1 LARSFSGKIQKTSGY
16 YGNLRSYRGQPSGCL
31 AKLLDVDT
39 VDAFDDALFQARA
52 GDEAGFRV
60 LWSKLQPLLRRYL
73 QGLGCDDIDD
83 VASETWLQAIRDLGR
98 FTGSG
103 ADFRAWL
110 LTLGRH
116 RAIDAARS
124 RARFQDKVLSVVPA
138 ERWDGVP
145 VEEEVLYRLS
155 SQRVAALTAGLSR
168 DQAAVVQ
175 LRVIAGLDTEIT
187 ARMLGKSQDAI
198 RACLY
203 RGLQRLSA
211 DPRIQV
217 LATGTAGTT

>member
-1 LARSFSGKIQKTSGY
+1 
-16 YGNLRSYRGQPSGCL
+16 
-31 AKLLDVDT
+31 VDT

-98 FTGSG
+98 FTGSE

-110 LTLGRH
+110 FTLGRH

-124 RARFQDKVLSVVPA
+124 RTRFHDKVLSVVPA
-138 ERWDGVP
+138 EGWDGS

-155 SQRVAALTAGLSR
+155 NQRVTALIAGLSK
-168 DQAAVVQ
+168 DQAAVVR

-187 ARMLGKSQDAI
+187 ARILGKSQDAI

-211 DPRIQV
+211 DPSIQV
-217 LATGTAGTT
+217 LATRIGGTS

>member
-1 LARSFSGKIQKTSGY
+1 
-16 YGNLRSYRGQPSGCL
+16 L

-73 QGLGCDDIDD
+73 QGLGCDDVDD

-98 FTGSG
+98 FTGSE

-110 LTLGRH
+110 FTLGRH

-124 RARFQDKVLSVVPA
+124 RARFHDKVLSVVPA
-138 ERWDGVP
+138 ECWDGS

-155 SQRVAALTAGLSR
+155 NQRVTALIAGLSK
-168 DQAAVVQ
+168 DQAAVVR

-187 ARMLGKSQDAI
+187 ARILGKSQEAI

-211 DPRIQV
+211 DPGIQV
-217 LATGTAGTT
+217 LATRIAGTT

>member
-1 LARSFSGKIQKTSGY
+1 M
-16 YGNLRSYRGQPSGCL
+16 
-31 AKLLDVDT
+31 
-39 VDAFDDALFQARA
+39 
-52 GDEAGFRV
+52 AGFRV
-60 LWSKLQPLLRRYL
+60 LWSKLQPHLRRYL

-110 LTLGRH
+110 FTLGRH

-124 RARFQDKVLSVVPA
+124 RARFNDKVLDLVPP
-138 ERWDGVP
+138 ERSDRES

-155 SQRVAALTAGLSR
+155 SQRLAALIAGLSQ
-168 DQAAVVQ
+168 DQAAVVR
-175 LRVIAGLDTEIT
+175 LRVIAGLNTEVT
-187 ARMLGKSQDAI
+187 ARMLGKSQEAI
-198 RACLY
+198 RACLH
-203 RGLQRLSA
+203 RGLNRLSS

-217 LATGTAGTT
+217 LATAGGDSG